1 MSSASTTTIPSRL
14 AAFVTDQRNTVFG
27 PRKIVCVT
35 SGGTTVPL
43 ERNTVRFIDNF
54 STGNRGAACAEK
66 LLKKGY
72 AVIFLHRAN
81 SAFPFARRLLP
92 PALSAEDWL
101 KANAEPDGDAAKKT
115 AAAAAEYASHAHRFL
130 ALPFTS
136 VDEYLELLR
145 DAAIAL
151 RPAGENAMLLLAA
164 AVSDFY
170 IPQSELPQHKI
181 QSGGGGGKT
190 RGGGKKR
197 GRGEETS
204 AAAAD
209 GGLTVNLRGV
219 PKVLGKITEEWA
231 PEALLVSFKLETNP
245 NILMA
250 KATGAIIKYG
260 VDVVCA
266 NLLQSYKRE
275 MTIVTRQRNGVTP
288 KVVSSGPLTGEEEDE
303 VKVEGIKRTKLVL
316 DPNDK
321 EYGGP
326 SAEIEDQLID
336 YLDMRFCGG

>member
-1 MSSASTTTIPSRL
+1 
-14 AAFVTDQRNTVFG
+14 
-27 PRKIVCVT
+27 
-35 SGGTTVPL
+35 
-43 ERNTVRFIDNF
+43 
-54 STGNRGAACAEK
+54 
-66 LLKKGY
+66 
-72 AVIFLHRAN
+72 
-81 SAFPFARRLLP
+81 
-92 PALSAEDWL
+92 
-101 KANAEPDGDAAKKT
+101 
-115 AAAAAEYASHAHRFL
+115 
-130 ALPFTS
+130 
-136 VDEYLELLR
+136 
-145 DAAIAL
+145 
-151 RPAGENAMLLLAA
+151 MLLLAA

-275 MTIVTRQRNGVTP
+275 MTIVTRQRNGATP
-288 KVVSSGPLTGEEEDE
+288 KVVASGPLTGDEEERSRSRASS
-303 VKVEGIKRTKLVL
+303 GRSLSSIRTTRNTAARPRRSKI
-316 DPNDK
+316 
-321 EYGGP
+321 
-326 SAEIEDQLID
+326 SSLITWI
-336 YLDMRFCGG
+336 

>member
-1 MSSASTTTIPSRL
+1 
-14 AAFVTDQRNTVFG
+14 
-27 PRKIVCVT
+27 
-35 SGGTTVPL
+35 
-43 ERNTVRFIDNF
+43 
-54 STGNRGAACAEK
+54 
-66 LLKKGY
+66 
-72 AVIFLHRAN
+72 
-81 SAFPFARRLLP
+81 
-92 PALSAEDWL
+92 
-101 KANAEPDGDAAKKT
+101 
-115 AAAAAEYASHAHRFL
+115 
-130 ALPFTS
+130 
-136 VDEYLELLR
+136 
-145 DAAIAL
+145 
-151 RPAGENAMLLLAA
+151 MLLLAA

-275 MTIVTRQRNGVTP
+275 MTIVTRQRNGARP
-288 KVVSSGPLTGEEEDE
+288 KVVACGPLRGDGSPSRSRASSGRSLSS
-303 VKVEGIKRTKLVL
+303 IRTTRNTAARPRRSKI
-316 DPNDK
+316 
-321 EYGGP
+321 
-326 SAEIEDQLID
+326 SSLIT
-336 YLDMRFCGG
+336 CI

>member
-1 MSSASTTTIPSRL
+1 
-14 AAFVTDQRNTVFG
+14 
-27 PRKIVCVT
+27 
-35 SGGTTVPL
+35 
-43 ERNTVRFIDNF
+43 
-54 STGNRGAACAEK
+54 
-66 LLKKGY
+66 
-72 AVIFLHRAN
+72 
-81 SAFPFARRLLP
+81 
-92 PALSAEDWL
+92 
-101 KANAEPDGDAAKKT
+101 
-115 AAAAAEYASHAHRFL
+115 
-130 ALPFTS
+130 
-136 VDEYLELLR
+136 
-145 DAAIAL
+145 
-151 RPAGENAMLLLAA
+151 MLLLAA

-275 MTIVTRQRNGVTP
+275 MTIVTRQRNGATP
-288 KVVSSGPLTGEEEDE
+288 KVVASGPLTGDEEEE
-303 VKVEGIKRTKLVL
+303 VKVEGIKQTKLVL